1 MVVTT
6 WKRPG
11 RAMSAGAPKMA
22 MASRK
27 ATMNAARM
35 AGSVSGSVTRSVV
48 RQSPAPSVVAASS
61 ISEEMRSSAE
71 RVNTN
76 MYGNDEAATTSTS
89 PGIE

>member
-1 MVVTT
+1 MVVIT

-11 RAMSAGAPKMA
+11 KAMRAGAPKSA

-27 ATMNAARM
+27 TTMMAARM

-48 RQSPAPSVVAASS
+48 RRIPAPSVLAASS
-61 ISEEMRSSAE
+61 ISEEIMSRAE

-76 MYGNDEAATTSTS
+76 MYGKE
-89 PGIE
+89 